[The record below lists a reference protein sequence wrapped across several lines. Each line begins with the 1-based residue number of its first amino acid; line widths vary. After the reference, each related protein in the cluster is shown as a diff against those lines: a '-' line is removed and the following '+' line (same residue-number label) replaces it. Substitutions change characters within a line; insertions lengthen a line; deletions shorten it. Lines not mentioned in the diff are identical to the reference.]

1 MLSFGIGIKEKFMT
15 VSIIIPVYNVERY
28 LTKCVKSLRN
38 QTYKDIEIILVNDG
52 STDKSGY
59 ICDTL
64 ALQDSRIS
72 VYHKKNSG
80 QSDARNLGL
89 DNANGEWITFVDSDD
104 YVTPDYIEFLLNLAI
119 KNQADISIATYTYIT
134 PKRRKDRGTGEMVVM
149 NAETTIKRMLLD
161 DGFDMG
167 VWAKMFRKE
176 FFNEH
181 RFPSGKIFEDS
192 LITYQIVANSSKIA
206 FGSKSIYFYV
216 NREDSTVNRQFTE
229 KKLDLLEMTDQAAD
243 FILQRYPSLNLY
255 TQRRILW
262 SRFSTLNQILTSKNR
277 ENYKNISL
285 DLKKDILSYDEL
297 IRSEVIPRR
306 DKIAYRIL
314 KYLGLDGYRYCWN
327 LYLKINR

>member
-1 MLSFGIGIKEKFMT
+1 MK
-15 VSIIIPVYNVERY
+15 VSIVVPVYNVEKY
-28 LTKCVKSLRN
+28 LRKCVNSLLV
-38 QTYKDIEIILVNDG
+38 QSHSDIEIILVDDG

-64 ALQDSRIS
+64 ALHDSRIS

-134 PKRRKDRGTGEMVVM
+134 PRRRKDRGTGEMVVM
-149 NAETTIKRMLLD
+149 DAETTIKRMLLD

-229 KKLDLLEMTDQAAD
+229 KKLDLLEMTDQAVD
-243 FILQRYPSLNLY
+243 FIIRKYPCLKLY

-262 SRFSTLNQILTSKNR
+262 SRFSTLNQIITSKNR
-277 ENYKNISL
+277 KEYKNIA
-285 DLKKDILSYDEL
+285 LKLKNDILLNKKLVKESD
-297 IRSEVIPRR
+297 IPKR
-306 DKIAYRIL
+306 DKLAYWIL
-314 KYLGLDGYRYCWN
+314 KYLGLSGYRICWN
-327 LYLKINR
+327 MYLKFTR